1 MLLRAALA
9 ACVVLPAIG
18 AAGITVD
25 NAQVVA
31 LPGLGAGL
39 ATLQGAVVPGRTFD
53 LARPPAVR
61 GGPLLHA
68 VAARALVAAME
79 AHAAQLRGV
88 VAVVGQHQGVR
99 AEVRAAG
106 LAGMLEPVIN
116 ALLGQQALDEG
127 QVAFL
132 VLRGLRRSRP
142 RSCRGRR
149 SCPPAATGT
158 PATAAGAADSAP
170 GRHCCPAAR
179 RR

>member
-1 MLLRAALA
+1 MQFGTAAASRDARDVARGQPRAGQHRDTASGLRDQARQHLS
-9 ACVVLPAIG
+9 
-18 AAGITVD
+18 
-25 NAQVVA
+25 
-31 LPGLGAGL
+31 PGLGAGL
-39 ATLQGAVVPGRTFD
+39 ATRQGAVVPGRTFD

-68 VAARALVAAME
+68 VAALALVAAME

-132 VLRGLRRSRP
+132 RQ
-142 RSCRGRR
+142 
-149 SCPPAATGT
+149 
-158 PATAAGAADSAP
+158 AGASP
-170 GRHCCPAAR
+170 L
-179 RR
+179 

>member
-1 MLLRAALA
+1 MGGALADQLTHFLRMRPEDRRIILMAGIAAGFSSVFGTPLAGAIDGMGAHAQCVQMLLRAALS

-68 VAARALVAAME
+68 VAALALVAAME

-88 VAVVGQHQGVR
+88 VAVVGQHQG
-99 AEVRAAG
+99 
-106 LAGMLEPVIN
+106 
-116 ALLGQQALDEG
+116 
-127 QVAFL
+127 
-132 VLRGLRRSRP
+132 
-142 RSCRGRR
+142 
-149 SCPPAATGT
+149 
-158 PATAAGAADSAP
+158 
-170 GRHCCPAAR
+170 
-179 RR
+179 